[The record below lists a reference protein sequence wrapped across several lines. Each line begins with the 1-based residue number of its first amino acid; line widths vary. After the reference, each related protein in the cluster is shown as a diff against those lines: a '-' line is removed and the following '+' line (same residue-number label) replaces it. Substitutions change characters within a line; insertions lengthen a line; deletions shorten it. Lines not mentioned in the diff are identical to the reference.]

1 MKYNRSIK
9 SSEKRPC
16 IDVNGTVS
24 NTLKV
29 FSPKIME
36 MIEDHDVPIGDIV
49 KFIKERI
56 YAFAANYPYRQKAI
70 SKFNYCKTK
79 DDLRNVIDN
88 IITHGTDKYVDPRP
102 YIKKV

>member
-16 IDVNGTVS
+16 IDVKGTVS

-29 FSPKIME
+29 FLPEIMK
-36 MIEDHDVPIGDIV
+36 MIEDHDVPTGDII

-56 YAFAANYPYRQKAI
+56 YAFAANYSYRQKAI

-79 DDLRNVIDN
+79 EDLRNVIDN
-88 IITHGTDKYVDPRP
+88 IIIHGTDLKVDPRP